1 MSKSKPRIHLYKL
14 NKEKLHAGVL
24 CGMYSKHGT
33 HDIQKVNCKMCLKKQ
48 KEKQNERHNI
58 II

>member
-1 MSKSKPRIHLYKL
+1 
-14 NKEKLHAGVL
+14 
-24 CGMYSKHGT
+24 MYSKHGT